1 MPSTLLELMRLGGP
15 IMWVILGASI
25 VAVAVF
31 AERILEYRRM
41 GVPLD
46 PFLDG
51 IASLVKEKRFQEALE
66 RCDEAHGPAIRVIQA
81 GLLKRDMSLGD
92 LRESL
97 QEVAQLQVPRL
108 EKNLPILATVGY
120 VAPLLGL
127 LGTVTG
133 MIHVFQTVS
142 GARGTVPVGE
152 LAGGIWE
159 ALLTTAAGLV
169 VAIPAYVAYNYLAS
183 RMGSEVNDMERAG
196 IEMIQILKEGGRS
209 RPATKVSTPVTT
221 ELRSEKPKP

>member
-1 MPSTLLELMRLGGP
+1 
-15 IMWVILGASI
+15 MWVILAASV

-41 GVPLD
+41 GAPLD
-46 PFLDG
+46 PFLEG
-51 IASLVKEKRFQEALE
+51 LASLVKEGRYQEALE
-66 RCDEAHGPAIRVIQA
+66 RCDEAHGPAVRVIQA
-81 GLLKRDMSLGD
+81 GLLKREMPLAD

-108 EKNLPILATVGY
+108 EKNISILATVGY
-120 VAPLLGL
+120 VSPLLGL

-133 MIHVFQTVS
+133 MIHVFQTVG

-169 VAIPAYVAYNYLAS
+169 VAIPVYVAYNYLVS

-196 IEMIQILKEGGRS
+196 IEMIQILKEGGRN
-209 RPATKVSTPVTT
+209 RPTSLKTPVTT
-221 ELRSEKPKP
+221 ELRSEKPKA

>member
-1 MPSTLLELMRLGGP
+1 
-15 IMWVILGASI
+15 MWVILGASV

-51 IASLVKEKRFQEALE
+51 IASLVKEKRYQEALE

-81 GLLKRDMSLGD
+81 GLLKRDIPLAD

-108 EKNLPILATVGY
+108 EKNLSILATVGY
-120 VAPLLGL
+120 ISPLLGL

-133 MIHVFQTVS
+133 MIHVFQTIS
-142 GARGTVPVGE
+142 GAKGTVPVGE
-152 LAGGIWE
+152 VAGGVWE
-159 ALLTTAAGLV
+159 ALLPTAGGLV

-183 RMGSEVNDMERAG
+183 RMAGEVNDMERAG
-196 IEMIQILKEGGRS
+196 IEMIQILKEGGRIVTS
-209 RPATKVSTPVTT
+209 AAVSTPVTT
-221 ELRSEKPKP
+221 ELRAEKPKP

>member
-1 MPSTLLELMRLGGP
+1 MPSTLFELMRLGGP
-15 IMWVILGASI
+15 IMWVILGASV
-25 VAVAVF
+25 VAAAVF
-31 AERILEYRRM
+31 AERMFEYRKISI
-41 GVPLD
+41 PLD

-51 IASLVKEKRFQEALE
+51 IASLVKEGRYQEALE
-66 RCDEAHGPAIRVIQA
+66 RCDEAHGPAVRVIQA
-81 GLLKRDMSLGD
+81 ALIKRDMPLVD

-97 QEVAQLQVPRL
+97 QEVGQLQVPRL
-108 EKNLPILATVGY
+108 EKNLSILATVGY
-120 VAPLLGL
+120 ISPLLGL

-152 LAGGIWE
+152 LAGGVWE
-159 ALLTTAAGLV
+159 ALLTTAGGLV

-209 RPATKVSTPVTT
+209 RSTAVSTPVTT
-221 ELRSEKPKP
+221 ALKTEKPIP

>member
-51 IASLVKEKRFQEALE
+51 IASLVKEKKEALE

-81 GLLKRDMSLGD
+81 GLLKRDIPLAD

-108 EKNLPILATVGY
+108 EKNLSILATVGY
-120 VAPLLGL
+120 ISPLLGL

-133 MIHVFQTVS
+133 MIHVFQTIS
-142 GARGTVPVGE
+142 GAKGTVPVGE
-152 LAGGIWE
+152 LAGGVWE
-159 ALLTTAAGLV
+159 ALLTTAGGLV

-183 RMGSEVNDMERAG
+183 RMAGEVNDMERAG
-196 IEMIQILKEGGRS
+196 IEMIQILKEGGRVAS
-209 RPATKVSTPVTT
+209 SASVSTPVTT

>member
-1 MPSTLLELMRLGGP
+1 MPSTLFELLRLGGP

-31 AERILEYRRM
+31 LERIYEYRKM

-51 IASLVKEKRFQEALE
+51 INALVKERRYPEALE
-66 RCDEAHGPAIRVIQA
+66 RCDEAHGPAVRVVQA
-81 GLLKRDMSLGD
+81 ALLKRDLPLAD
-92 LRESL
+92 LREAL

-108 EKNLPILATVGY
+108 EKNLSILATVGY
-120 VAPLLGL
+120 IAPLLGL

-133 MIHVFQTVS
+133 MIRVFQTVNL
-142 GARGTVPVGE
+142 ARGTVPVGE

-159 ALLTTAAGLV
+159 ALLTTAGGLV
-169 VAIPAYVAYNYLAS
+169 VAIPVYVAYNFLVS
-183 RMGSEVNDMERAG
+183 RMNGAVQDMERAG
-196 IEMIQILKEGGRS
+196 IEMVQILKEGGRARS
-209 RPATKVSTPVTT
+209 TAVVTPVTT
-221 ELRSEKPKP
+221 EPRAEKPAA

>member
-1 MPSTLLELMRLGGP
+1 MPSTLFELLRLGGP

-31 AERILEYRRM
+31 LERIYEYRKM

-51 IASLVKEKRFQEALE
+51 IHALVKEKRYPEALE
-66 RCDEAHGPAIRVIQA
+66 RCDEAHGPSVRVVQA
-81 GLLKRDMSLGD
+81 ALLKKDLPLGD
-92 LRESL
+92 LREAL

-108 EKNLPILATVGY
+108 EKNLSILATVGY
-120 VAPLLGL
+120 ISPLLGL

-133 MIHVFQTVS
+133 MIHVFQTVNQ
-142 GARGTVPVGE
+142 ARGTVPVGE

-169 VAIPAYVAYNYLAS
+169 VAIPAYVAYNFLVS
-183 RMGSEVNDMERAG
+183 RMNGAVQDMERAG
-196 IEMIQILKEGGRS
+196 IEMVQILKEGGRA
-209 RPATKVSTPVTT
+209 RPTAVVTPVTT
-221 ELRSEKPKP
+221 EPRAEKPPA

>member
-1 MPSTLLELMRLGGP
+1 
-15 IMWVILGASI
+15 
-25 VAVAVF
+25 
-31 AERILEYRRM
+31 M

-51 IASLVKEKRFQEALE
+51 IASLVKEKRYQEALE

-81 GLLKRDMSLGD
+81 GLLKRDIPLAD

-108 EKNLPILATVGY
+108 EKNLTILATVGY
-120 VAPLLGL
+120 ISPLLGL

-133 MIHVFQTVS
+133 MIHVFQTIS
-142 GARGTVPVGE
+142 GAKGTVPVGE
-152 LAGGIWE
+152 LAGGVWE
-159 ALLTTAAGLV
+159 ALLTTAGGLV

-183 RMGSEVNDMERAG
+183 RMAGEVNDMERAG
-196 IEMIQILKEGGRS
+196 IEMIQILKEGGRIVTS
-209 RPATKVSTPVTT
+209 AAVSTPVTT
-221 ELRSEKPKP
+221 ELRAEKPKP

>member
-51 IASLVKEKRFQEALE
+51 IASLVKEKRYQEALE

-81 GLLKRDMSLGD
+81 GLLKRDIPLAD

-108 EKNLPILATVGY
+108 EKNLSILATVGY
-120 VAPLLGL
+120 ISPLLGL

-133 MIHVFQTVS
+133 MIHVFQTIS
-142 GARGTVPVGE
+142 GAEGTVPAGE
-152 LAGGIWE
+152 LAGGVWE
-159 ALLTTAAGLV
+159 ALLTTAGGLV

-183 RMGSEVNDMERAG
+183 RMAGEVNDMERAG
-196 IEMIQILKEGGRS
+196 IEMIQILKEGGRIVS
-209 RPATKVSTPVTT
+209 SAAVSTPVTT
-221 ELRSEKPKP
+221 ELRAEKPKP

>member
-1 MPSTLLELMRLGGP
+1 MGYPRSEHCGGGCFCRKNSGIPEDGSTAG
-15 IMWVILGASI
+15 S
-25 VAVAVF
+25 
-31 AERILEYRRM
+31 
-41 GVPLD
+41 
-46 PFLDG
+46 FLDG

-81 GLLKRDMSLGD
+81 GLLKRDMPLGD

-120 VAPLLGL
+120 VSPLLGL

>member
-1 MPSTLLELMRLGGP
+1 
-15 IMWVILGASI
+15 
-25 VAVAVF
+25 
-31 AERILEYRRM
+31 
-41 GVPLD
+41 
-46 PFLDG
+46 
-51 IASLVKEKRFQEALE
+51 
-66 RCDEAHGPAIRVIQA
+66 
-81 GLLKRDMSLGD
+81 
-92 LRESL
+92 
-97 QEVAQLQVPRL
+97 
-108 EKNLPILATVGY
+108 
-120 VAPLLGL
+120 
-127 LGTVTG
+127 

-169 VAIPAYVAYNYLAS
+169 VAIPAYVAFNYLAS

-209 RPATKVSTPVTT
+209 RPVTKVSTPVTT

>member
-1 MPSTLLELMRLGGP
+1 
-15 IMWVILGASI
+15 
-25 VAVAVF
+25 
-31 AERILEYRRM
+31 
-41 GVPLD
+41 
-46 PFLDG
+46 
-51 IASLVKEKRFQEALE
+51 
-66 RCDEAHGPAIRVIQA
+66 
-81 GLLKRDMSLGD
+81 
-92 LRESL
+92 
-97 QEVAQLQVPRL
+97 
-108 EKNLPILATVGY
+108 
-120 VAPLLGL
+120 
-127 LGTVTG
+127 

-209 RPATKVSTPVTT
+209 GPATKVSTPVTT
-221 ELRSEKPKP
+221 EMRAEKPKP

>member
-1 MPSTLLELMRLGGP
+1 
-15 IMWVILGASI
+15 MWVILAASV

-31 AERILEYRRM
+31 AERVLEYRRM
-41 GVPLD
+41 GAPLD
-46 PFLDG
+46 PFLEG
-51 IASLVKEKRFQEALE
+51 SASLVKEGRFQEALE
-66 RCDEAHGPAIRVIQA
+66 RCDEAHGPAVRVVQA
-81 GLLKRDMSLGD
+81 ALLKRDMPLAD

-108 EKNLPILATVGY
+108 EKNISILATVGY
-120 VAPLLGL
+120 VSPLLGL

-133 MIHVFQTVS
+133 MIHVFQTVG

-169 VAIPAYVAYNYLAS
+169 VAIPVYVAYNYLVS

-209 RPATKVSTPVTT
+209 RPMNLKTPVTT
-221 ELRSEKPKP
+221 ELRSEKPKA

>member
-81 GLLKRDMSLGD
+81 GLLKRDMPLGD

-120 VAPLLGL
+120 VSPLLGL

-133 MIHVFQTVS
+133 MIRAFS
-142 GARGTVPVGE
+142 LLGDAELGAPT
-152 LAGGIWE
+152 AITGGIAE
-159 ALLTTAAGLV
+159 ALIATAFGLL
-169 VAIPAYVAYNYLAS
+169 VAIIALIPFNFLNSKMDDARHEIEDAAS
-183 RMGSEVNDMERAG
+183 RLDAMLSPQKQ
-196 IEMIQILKEGGRS
+196 IEE
-209 RPATKVSTPVTT
+209 
-221 ELRSEKPKP
+221 

>member
-1 MPSTLLELMRLGGP
+1 
-15 IMWVILGASI
+15 
-25 VAVAVF
+25 
-31 AERILEYRRM
+31 
-41 GVPLD
+41 
-46 PFLDG
+46 
-51 IASLVKEKRFQEALE
+51 
-66 RCDEAHGPAIRVIQA
+66 VIQA
-81 GLLKRDMSLGD
+81 GLLKRDMPLGD

-120 VAPLLGL
+120 VSPLLGL

>member
-15 IMWVILGASI
+15 IMWVILAASV

-41 GVPLD
+41 GGPLD
-46 PFLDG
+46 PFLEG
-51 IASLVKEKRFQEALE
+51 IASLVKEGRYQEALE
-66 RCDEAHGPAIRVIQA
+66 RCDEAHGPAVRVIQA
-81 GLLKRDMSLGD
+81 GLLKREMPLAD

-108 EKNLPILATVGY
+108 EKNISILATVGY
-120 VAPLLGL
+120 VSPLLGL

-133 MIHVFQTVS
+133 MIHVFQTVG

-169 VAIPAYVAYNYLAS
+169 VAIPVYVAYNYLVS

-196 IEMIQILKEGGRS
+196 IEMIQILKEGGRN
-209 RPATKVSTPVTT
+209 RPTSLKTPVTT
-221 ELRSEKPKP
+221 ELRSEKPKA

>member
-41 GVPLD
+41 GIPLD

-51 IASLVKEKRFQEALE
+51 IATLVKERRFQEALE
-66 RCDEAHGPAIRVIQA
+66 RCDEAHGPAVRVVQA
-81 GLLKRDMSLGD
+81 ALLKRDLPLPE

-108 EKNLPILATVGY
+108 EKNISILATIGY
-120 VAPLLGL
+120 VSPLLGL

-133 MIHVFQTVS
+133 MIHVFQTVNA
-142 GARGTVPVGE
+142 ARGTVPVGE

-169 VAIPAYVAYNYLAS
+169 VAIPVYVAYNYLAS
-183 RMGSEVNDMERAG
+183 RMGLEVNDMERAG
-196 IEMIQILKEGGRS
+196 IEMTQILKEGGRS
-209 RPATKVSTPVTT
+209 RTTAVSTPVTT
-221 ELRSEKPKP
+221 EPRVEKPTP

>member
-66 RCDEAHGPAIRVIQA
+66 RCDEAHGPAI
-81 GLLKRDMSLGD
+81 
-92 LRESL
+92 
-97 QEVAQLQVPRL
+97 
-108 EKNLPILATVGY
+108 
-120 VAPLLGL
+120 
-127 LGTVTG
+127 
-133 MIHVFQTVS
+133 
-142 GARGTVPVGE
+142 
-152 LAGGIWE
+152 
-159 ALLTTAAGLV
+159 
-169 VAIPAYVAYNYLAS
+169 
-183 RMGSEVNDMERAG
+183 
-196 IEMIQILKEGGRS
+196 
-209 RPATKVSTPVTT
+209 
-221 ELRSEKPKP
+221 